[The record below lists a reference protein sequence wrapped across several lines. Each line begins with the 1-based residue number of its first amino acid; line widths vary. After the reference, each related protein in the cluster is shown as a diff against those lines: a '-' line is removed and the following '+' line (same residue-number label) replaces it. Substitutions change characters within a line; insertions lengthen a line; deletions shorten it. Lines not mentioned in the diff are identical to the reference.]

1 MGSHEWGC
9 ETGTMF
15 KLVWGFQC
23 GKATM
28 LINAGQI
35 AGSEALQR
43 VRDGWPLLAVE
54 GSGRFADELS
64 ATVRRDQFTKSA
76 KVSEIVRSGR
86 VVLFHVED
94 PAEKLKNELRRML
107 GG

>member
-15 KLVWGFQC
+15 KLAWGFQC

-28 LINAGQI
+28 LINGGQI
-35 AGSEALQR
+35 
-43 VRDGWPLLAVE
+43 AVE